1 MAKSGGGPAEPLPPF
16 ETKEAERPL
25 SGVRALD
32 LTRVLAGP
40 TSGRVLAENGADVL
54 HIAAPHLPYQTEILM
69 DTGHGKRCAWVD
81 LTQPAGVETMTGLL
95 RGPDIFTQGYLPGTL
110 ATPGFSPERGAAV

>member
-1 MAKSGGGPAEPLPPF
+1 MAAEIHPTATVYPGTVLGD
-16 ETKEAERPL
+16 
-25 SGVRALD
+25 GVRVLD

-54 HIAAPHLPYQTEILM
+54 HIAAPHLPYQTELLM

-81 LTQPAGVETMTGLL
+81 LAAPSGIETRYGLSQAWNSRSRL
-95 RGPDIFTQGYLPGTL
+95 CDSSTRN
-110 ATPGFSPERGAAV
+110 A